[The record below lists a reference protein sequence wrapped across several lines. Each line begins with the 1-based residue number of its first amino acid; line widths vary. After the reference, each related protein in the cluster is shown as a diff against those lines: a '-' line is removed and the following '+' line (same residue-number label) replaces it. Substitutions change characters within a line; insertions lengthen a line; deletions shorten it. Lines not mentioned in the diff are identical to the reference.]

1 MIVPNQGLH
10 RGLPLNFSSCAI
22 SGHALP
28 VLNKCS
34 YTVVMKDAIVRAR
47 IDADLKA
54 NAARVL
60 AACGLELSDAIR
72 LYLQQVVAHRRIP
85 FEIRSAASEPSM
97 AELQVLKRK
106 SQERD
111 HRIAR
116 SVDVSKGQMLLLKP
130 GRIRGAKVRWPKASL
145 V

>member
-1 MIVPNQGLH
+1 
-10 RGLPLNFSSCAI
+10 
-22 SGHALP
+22 
-28 VLNKCS
+28 
-34 YTVVMKDAIVRAR
+34 MKDAIVRAR

-54 NAARVL
+54 NAASVL

-72 LYLQQVVAHRRIP
+72 LYLRQVVAHQGIP
-85 FEIRSAASEPSM
+85 FEIRSAERESSM
-97 AELQVLKRK
+97 AQLQALKRQ

-111 HRIAR
+111 HRIAE

-130 GRIRGAKVRWPKASL
+130 ERVRGAKVRWPKASL

>member
-1 MIVPNQGLH
+1 
-10 RGLPLNFSSCAI
+10 
-22 SGHALP
+22 
-28 VLNKCS
+28 
-34 YTVVMKDAIVRAR
+34 MKDAIVRAR

-54 NAARVL
+54 DAARVL

-72 LYLQQVVAHRRIP
+72 LYLRQVVAYQGIP
-85 FEIRSAASEPSM
+85 FEIRSAEHEPSM
-97 AELQVLKRK
+97 ARLQELKRQ

-111 HRIAR
+111 HRIAE

-130 GRIRGAKVRWPKASL
+130 ERIRGAKVRWSKASL

>member
-1 MIVPNQGLH
+1 
-10 RGLPLNFSSCAI
+10 
-22 SGHALP
+22 
-28 VLNKCS
+28 
-34 YTVVMKDAIVRAR
+34 MKGEIVRAR

-60 AACGLELSDAIR
+60 AACGLELSNAIR
-72 LYLQQVVAHRRIP
+72 LYLQQVVAHQGIP

-97 AELQVLKRK
+97 AELQVLAEK

-111 HRIAR
+111 HAIAR
-116 SVDVSKGQMLLLKP
+116 SADVSEGQMLLLKP
-130 GRIRGAKVRWPKASL
+130 GRLRGAKVRWPKASL

>member
-1 MIVPNQGLH
+1 
-10 RGLPLNFSSCAI
+10 
-22 SGHALP
+22 
-28 VLNKCS
+28 
-34 YTVVMKDAIVRAR
+34 MKDAVVRAR

-72 LYLQQVVAHRRIP
+72 LYLQQVVAHQGIP
-85 FEIRSAASEPSM
+85 FDIRSAEHEPSM
-97 AELQVLKRK
+97 AQLQVLKR
-106 SQERD
+106 QAQQRD
-111 HRIAR
+111 NRIAS

-130 GRIRGAKVRWPKASL
+130 ERVRGAKVRWPKASL

>member
-1 MIVPNQGLH
+1 
-10 RGLPLNFSSCAI
+10 
-22 SGHALP
+22 
-28 VLNKCS
+28 
-34 YTVVMKDAIVRAR
+34 MKDAIVRAR

-72 LYLQQVVAHRRIP
+72 LYLQQVVAHKGIP
-85 FEIRSAASEPSM
+85 FDIRSAEGEPSM
-97 AELQVLKRK
+97 AQLQVLKR
-106 SQERD
+106 QAQQRD
-111 HRIAR
+111 HRIAN

-130 GRIRGAKVRWPKASL
+130 DRVRGAKVRWPKASL